1 MKKDLGGE
9 IGERRPKRTG
19 VWGVGVG
26 VGEKASS
33 EPVMDQ
39 ASIQWFSLALFA

>member
-26 VGEKASS
+26 VGG
-33 EPVMDQ
+33 
-39 ASIQWFSLALFA
+39 ASIQ